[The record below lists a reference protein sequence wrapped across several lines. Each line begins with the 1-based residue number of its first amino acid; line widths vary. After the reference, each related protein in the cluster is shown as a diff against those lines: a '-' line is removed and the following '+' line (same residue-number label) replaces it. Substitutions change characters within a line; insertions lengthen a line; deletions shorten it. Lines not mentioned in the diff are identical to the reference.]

1 MMYKIT
7 LRHAMRL
14 TLFST
19 YLRTK
24 PSTNEIKLAKMPK
37 EREIEKKRNI
47 GGPLFDKTLG
57 QHILKNPLV
66 VKSIVEKV

>member
-1 MMYKIT
+1 
-7 LRHAMRL
+7 MRL
-14 TLFST
+14 TFFST

-24 PSTNEIKLAKMPK
+24 PSTNEIKLEMPK